1 MFRYLNQTGR
11 GSSNIEPKTGA
22 RMLKRKATDF
32 TGFILACIA
41 VVAVGAFSQAVAE
54 TPDYLV
60 EYKLHTEA
68 LANGDRA
75 AAAEHGKAAWEAA
88 EAALGDNKL
97 TATLAFN
104 YGRLIALSDPA
115 TARAPL
121 RRAQEL
127 LDAGIAELPKSEV
140 RAYLAYAEYIAGKTR
155 LRAAK
160 KLREALLALEAEFGE
175 PTATDVVMWLKLAA
189 GELKKKRYSSAIE
202 AAEKAET
209 AIATLWPDN
218 VDKMSEALLIQG
230 IATLVPFPRTIE
242 DVLAASKLFERII
255 QLYPPQKSVETFDA
269 TFAGAWA
276 WNVAA
281 IAAFQSLGKD
291 QTDRDAPDSTEAESH
306 RYFESAQNHPDK
318 CGDEWETRLPP
329 KYPRS
334 QLSRGY
340 IGAVIVVYD
349 LGDDLVVHNPRVLAE
364 VPSDTF
370 SEAVL
375 KSIPAWRLKAPSV
388 DHPGCRKNRWTQ
400 FTFVIEE

>member
-1 MFRYLNQTGR
+1 MSRYLNQTGR

-32 TGFILACIA
+32 IGLILACIA
-41 VVAVGAFSQAVAE
+41 VVAVGGFSQAGAE

-88 EAALGDNKL
+88 EAALGDDKL

-175 PTATDVVMWLKLAA
+175 PTATDVVMWLDLAK
-189 GELKKKRYSSAIE
+189 GELKKKRYSNSLE
-202 AAEKAET
+202 AAEKAEA

-218 VDKMSEALLIQG
+218 IDKMGEALLIQG

-242 DVLAASKLFERII
+242 DVLASRNLFRRIF
-255 QLYPPQKSVETFDA
+255 QLYPPQKNFETFDVVLA
-269 TFAGAWA
+269 K
-276 WNVAA
+276 A
-281 IAAFQSLGKD
+281 IAWDAAANAALLSRRKKPKD
-291 QTDRDAPDSTEAESH
+291 QSEQGAVEAEPH
-306 RYFESAQNHPDK
+306 FIFESAQNLPDD
-318 CGDEWETRLPP
+318 CGIEWDRQIPP
-329 KYPRS
+329 TYPDTP
-334 QLSRGY
+334 LYRGY
-340 IGAVIVVYD
+340 IGAVMVVYD
-349 LGDDLVVHNPRVLAE
+349 LGDDLVVHNPRILSS
-364 VPSDTF
+364 VPTYAF
-370 SEAVL
+370 TKEAL
-375 KSIPAWRLKAPSV
+375 KSLNSWKLKAPSV
-388 DHPGCRKNRWTQ
+388 DHPACRTNRMTQ
-400 FTFVIEE
+400 FTFVIKE